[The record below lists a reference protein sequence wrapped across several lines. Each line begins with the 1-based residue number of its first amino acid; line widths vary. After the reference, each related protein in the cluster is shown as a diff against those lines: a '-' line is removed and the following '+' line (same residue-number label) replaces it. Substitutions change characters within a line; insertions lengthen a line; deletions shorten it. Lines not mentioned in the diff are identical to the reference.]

1 MFVRKNIPTILTI
14 LCANVLH
21 MMVTSR

>member
-14 LCANVLH
+14 LCANALH